1 MHYMGYTYINEL
13 DEFVHKNMHSIQWV
27 FHQHLSTFN
36 VGDVSNPL
44 YLLVWI
50 SMIMLVEQGINDPE
64 EIFNREVVDKV
75 RDLAT
80 KVMNE
85 QESGGE

>member
-1 MHYMGYTYINEL
+1 
-13 DEFVHKNMHSIQWV
+13 
-27 FHQHLSTFN
+27 
-36 VGDVSNPL
+36 
-44 YLLVWI
+44 
-50 SMIMLVEQGINDPE
+50 MIMLVEQGINDPE